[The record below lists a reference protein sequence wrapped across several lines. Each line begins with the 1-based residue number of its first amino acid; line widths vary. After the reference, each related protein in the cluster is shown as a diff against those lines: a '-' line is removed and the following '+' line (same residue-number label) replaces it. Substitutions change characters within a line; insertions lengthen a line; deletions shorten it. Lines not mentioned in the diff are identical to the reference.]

1 MAGTGSMGKIG
12 IREGSIEGP
21 YGTRIEEYSGIS
33 GLPKRAYRVFDKV
46 DAINDACWTIDFTY
60 PFAPTGASVVFYL
73 CWQVDGLQTGNVIFG
88 VKGEKLAIAGT
99 TVSFYTD
106 TFGTVTES
114 TVAVPTTA
122 NSYTF
127 TTLTC
132 AVARFGSATKNDTV
146 RLCLYRKNSSASDT
160 FAGPVKLVSVCVED
174 VT

>member
-1 MAGTGSMGKIG
+1 MGRIG
-12 IREGSIEGP
+12 IREGSIEGT
-21 YGTRIEEYSGIS
+21 YGTRVEEYCGVS
-33 GLPKRAYRVFDKV
+33 GLPKRSYRVFDKV
-46 DAINDACWTIDFTY
+46 DSSNDATWEVDFVY

-106 TFGTVTES
+106 TFGTATES

-122 NSYTF
+122 NSYTW
-127 TTLTC
+127 TTLTVP
-132 AVARFGSATKNDTV
+132 VARLGSATKNDTV
-146 RLCLYRKNSSASDT
+146 RLTFYRKCSSASDT
-160 FAGPVKLVSVCVED
+160 FSGSVKLVSVQVED

>member
-1 MAGTGSMGKIG
+1 MAGSGSMGKLN

-21 YGTRIEEYSGIS
+21 YGTRIEEYSGAN
-33 GLPKRAYRVFDKV
+33 GLPHRTYRVFDKP
-46 DAINDACWTIDFTY
+46 DALSDVCWTIDLPISIT
-60 PFAPTGASVVFYL
+60 PTGASIVLYL

-88 VKGEKLAIAGT
+88 VKGEKLALAGT

-106 TFGTVTES
+106 TFGTATES

-132 AVARFGSATKNDTV
+132 AVARFGTPVINDTV
-146 RLCLYRKNSSASDT
+146 RLCVYRKNSSASDT
-160 FAGPVKLVSVCVED
+160 FTGSVKLVSVSVAD